1 MEGNLSQVSQQA
13 DRIES
18 EVSKIQVG
26 GKNLIN
32 DSEFSTYSDSKNTT
46 WTKKNA
52 SASTSY
58 GYMNQIG
65 IHAISNPTNSGTSQY
80 LDIAQ

>member
-1 MEGNLSQVSQQA
+1 
-13 DRIES
+13 
-18 EVSKIQVG
+18 VG

-52 SASTSY
+52 SASKNY

-65 IHAISNPTNSGTSQY
+65 IHAIANPTNSGTYQY